1 MSVFLCYHLSLCF
14 LNKDSFPPLDGGVKC
29 SFGVRVESSRQHSGV
44 HRIYEC
50 VSRVCARVHIVVVTL
65 GKFWSFGNPDSRT
78 VMAAQPIWVVF
89 FHCTFCHLIGTSLV
103 VWLVICTYYVMMHS
117 NNEVVNF
124 VFYSDLLLF
133 LIFGNESKVLVLKN
147 IHTLCYIV
155 RRSKIHD

>member
-89 FHCTFCHLIGTSLV
+89 FLLQFLS
-103 VWLVICTYYVMMHS
+103 S
-117 NNEVVNF
+117 DRNF
-124 VFYSDLLLF
+124 PGCMACNLYLLCNDAF
-133 LIFGNESKVLVLKN
+133 Q
-147 IHTLCYIV
+147 
-155 RRSKIHD
+155 

>member
-1 MSVFLCYHLSLCF
+1 MSFYVIICLYVSSIKTPSLPWMVVSSVHLVF
-14 LNKDSFPPLDGGVKC
+14 
-29 SFGVRVESSRQHSGV
+29 ESSRVGSIQESIGFMSV
-44 HRIYEC
+44 CQEC
-50 VSRVCARVHIVVVTL
+50 VHIVVVTL

-124 VFYSDLLLF
+124 VFYYYF
-133 LIFGNESKVLVLKN
+133 
-147 IHTLCYIV
+147 
-155 RRSKIHD
+155 